1 MSGKFA
7 RFVSLT
13 LVLVLVLAFAASTI
27 TAQEGKKILIDAGE
41 SLGQSDVPTLDPSLA
56 TDTSSIQVLIET
68 NPGLTRLHEVT
79 LETQPGMATWEVSED
94 GLVYTFR
101 HHSRSALGEV
111 QPGDGRGGA
120 GF

>member
-41 SLGQSDVPTLDPSLA
+41 SLGIYP
-56 TDTSSIQVLIET
+56 
-68 NPGLTRLHEVT
+68 
-79 LETQPGMATWEVSED
+79 
-94 GLVYTFR
+94 
-101 HHSRSALGEV
+101 
-111 QPGDGRGGA
+111 
-120 GF
+120 